1 MKGISSSRN
10 RDFHNTTLIV
20 SRQLFSR
27 FDVFAYGDLDVGQGF
42 VFSCSLRPA
51 AGQTGAGD
59 AVAFLGVAE
68 SDAIGC
74 HEGYGTPFPIFERLV
89 DSWTCVY
96 SCFAHGS

>member
-1 MKGISSSRN
+1 
-10 RDFHNTTLIV
+10 
-20 SRQLFSR
+20 
-27 FDVFAYGDLDVGQGF
+27 
-42 VFSCSLRPA
+42 
-51 AGQTGAGD
+51 
-59 AVAFLGVAE
+59 VAE